1 MHRHPKS
8 SPSQGA
14 KETQAQPPV
23 NRTFPRK
30 TAITIALFAAL
41 LSGLPAVP
49 GLDWVRPPSQETFLS
64 IFRNTPP
71 PVKEKVIVVKA
82 PEPKEPPQTPK
93 PVEGPKPK
101 PVVTRPDV
109 VSTPGLPR
117 ITDPNGAM
125 RHFYAALGRAEAREP
140 GTVLHILHYGDSPT
154 TADLIT
160 SDVRSLLQ
168 KRFGDGGHGFVLLSK
183 PWAWYGHRGIT
194 LSSSGWTNDPASFRG
209 GVKDRI
215 HGLGGVSSSAWAGA
229 TSTVKLPDAH
239 HTRVEVHFL
248 KQPGGGE
255 FKVEAGTQTVLTVS
269 TAAETKGPGFESA
282 ALPPGTETVKL
293 SVTRGAVRM
302 FGWSFE
308 KAGPGV
314 VYSSIGLNGASVQTL
329 VHHFEPNQWSEWL
342 KHEKPDLVVLNYGSN
357 EAENE
362 SYVDKYYSGE
372 FRRLVERVH
381 SFLPEASIL
390 VMSPMDR
397 GRRTADGIVTVPA
410 LPRIVEIQEQIAL
423 ETGVAFF
430 NTYAAMGGNG
440 TMAEW
445 YAAKPRLVEG
455 DYLHP
460 TPGGAA
466 KVGSLLEAAILE
478 GFGRWK
484 EGK

>member
-8 SPSQGA
+8 RPP
-14 KETQAQPPV
+14 QAPPAEQPPAPGPP
-23 NRTFPRK
+23 TFPRK
-30 TAITIALFAAL
+30 TLATAALFLAL
-41 LSGLPAVP
+41 LFALAQVPAFH
-49 GLDWVRPPSQETFLS
+49 WVRPPSGETFLS
-64 IFRNTPP
+64 IFRNPP
-71 PVKEKVIVVKA
+71 APVKEKVIVVKA
-82 PEPKEPPQTPK
+82 PEPGPAAPSPEPTG
-93 PVEGPKPK
+93 GPKPK
-101 PVVTRPDV
+101 PVVTKPDV
-109 VSTPGLPR
+109 LSAPGFPR

-125 RHFYAALGRAEAREP
+125 RAFYTALDKAERRQP
-140 GTVLHILHYGDSPT
+140 GAVLRILHYGDSPT

-168 KRFGDGGHGFVLLSK
+168 KRFGDAGHGFVLLSK
-183 PWAWYGHRGIT
+183 PWAWYGHKGIT
-194 LSSSGWTNDPASFRG
+194 LRSSGWTNDPASFRG
-209 GVKDRI
+209 GAKDRL
-215 HGLGGVSSSAWAGA
+215 HGIGGVSSTASAGA
-229 TSTVKLPDAH
+229 TSTIKLPDGA
-239 HTRVEVHFL
+239 HTRVEVQFL
-248 KQPGGGE
+248 KQPGGGD
-255 FKVEAGTQTVLTVS
+255 FKVEAGEQTVMAIS
-269 TAAETKGPGFESA
+269 TAGEAKAPGFESA
-282 ALPPGTETVKL
+282 ALPPGTESVKL
-293 SVTRGAVRM
+293 TVTRGSVRM

-342 KHEKPDLVVLNYGSN
+342 RHQKPDLVVVNYGSN

-372 FRRLVERVH
+372 FRKLVERVQ
-381 SFLPEASIL
+381 SFLPETSIL

-410 LPRIVEIQEQIAL
+410 LPRIVDIQGQIAL

-484 EGK
+484 AGK